1 MKRFTTMLV
10 LAAAMFSF
18 AACNNSSATKPE
30 TTTSTQDTASEA
42 DQKQADATNQEPTGD
57 EIVIGMIGPLTG
69 DNSIYGQ
76 PSLNGAEMFFK
87 QNPEVLGK
95 KIKIIKLDDL
105 GKEVDAANNYIKL
118 VEKEKAVAIIGPIT
132 STPSIAVAGK
142 AQDLGVPMIT
152 PSGTSKDIT
161 EVGPNVFR
169 ACFIDPYQGET
180 MAAYAISKGY
190 KNVAILFNQ
199 SDDYSIG
206 VAEAFKEVFE
216 KEGGTIVANEAFNK
230 GDTDFK
236 AQLSKIKEVSPE
248 VLFLPTYYQEVNL
261 IANQLKDIDFKVQL
275 MGVDGWD
282 GVLNVVNDPSIV
294 EGALFCNHFTLL
306 DEAEKVKKFVS
317 DYETEYKT
325 TPNAFSALGYD
336 SAAIVY
342 NAIEKAGSTDKDAIT
357 EAIKNTDLSIVT
369 SGNNLKYDENRN
381 PIKDIMILQITNGE
395 AKLVEKFSAK

>member
-1 MKRFTTMLV
+1 MKRFRTMLV
-10 LAAAMFSF
+10 LMAAMFSF

-30 TTTSTQDTASEA
+30 AKDTASEA

-76 PSLNGAEMFFK
+76 PSLNGAELFFK

-132 STPSIAVAGK
+132 SNPAIAVAGK

-169 ACFIDPYQGET
+169 ACFIDPHQGET

-190 KNVAILFNQ
+190 KNAAILFNQ

-216 KEGGTIVANEAFNK
+216 KEGGAIIANEAFNK

-248 VLFLPTYYQEVNL
+248 LLFLPTYYQEVNL

-294 EGALFCNHFTLL
+294 EGALFCNHFTVL

-317 DYETEYKT
+317 DYNTEYKT

-342 NAIEKAGSTDKDAIT
+342 NAIEQAGSTDKDAIT

-381 PIKDIMILQITNGE
+381 PIKDIMILQITDGE